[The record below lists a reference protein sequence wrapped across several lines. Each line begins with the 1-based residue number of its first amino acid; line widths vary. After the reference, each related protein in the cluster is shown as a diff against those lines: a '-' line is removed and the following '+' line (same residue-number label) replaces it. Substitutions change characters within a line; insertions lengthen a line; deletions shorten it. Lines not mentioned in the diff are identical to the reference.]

1 MTDKVILNKNTEM
14 PNLGFGV
21 YQVTDQNEAKQA
33 VIDAIDAGYRLI
45 DTAASYGNEKAVGEA
60 IEDSN
65 VAREELFITSKLWV
79 DDTGY
84 EATKRAI
91 KESLERL
98 QLDYLDLFLIH
109 QPYGDVFG
117 SWKAMNEA
125 KNAGLIR
132 AVGVSNFSIAQ
143 ITNLAEFSGIKPAI
157 NQIEVNPFNQNNEAV
172 EYLQNY
178 GVQVEAWAPFAEG
191 KNGLFTNDT
200 LQEIADNH
208 NKSIAQVVLHWNVQ
222 RGIVPV
228 SKSTK
233 PERMVQNLD
242 VLDFELTDSEMEKIA
257 QLDTGDSQFFSHE
270 DPEMIKWMAHRTV
283 EK

>member
-1 MTDKVILNKNTEM
+1 MDNSVKLNEETEM

-21 YQVTDQNEAKQA
+21 YQVTDQSEAKQA
-33 VIDAIDAGYRLI
+33 VLDAIEQGYRLI
-45 DTAASYGNEKAVGEA
+45 DTAASYGNERAVGEA
-60 IEDSN
+60 IEESN
-65 VAREELFITSKLWV
+65 IAREDLFITSKLWV

-84 EATKRAI
+84 DATKEAI
-91 KESLERL
+91 KDSLDRL

-117 SWKAMNEA
+117 SWRAMNEA
-125 KNAGLIR
+125 KEAGLIKSI
-132 AVGVSNFSIAQ
+132 GVSNFSIAQ
-143 ITNLAEFSGIKPAI
+143 ITNLAEFSGVKPDI
-157 NQIEVNPFNQNNEAV
+157 NQIEVNPFNQNTESV

-191 KNGLFTNDT
+191 KNGLFSNET
-200 LQEIADNH
+200 LQKIADNH
-208 NKSIAQVVLHWNVQ
+208 GKSIAQVVLHWNVQ

-233 PERMVQNLD
+233 SERMAQNLD
-242 VLDFELTDSEMEKIA
+242 VLDFELTDEEMKTIA

-270 DPEMIKWMAHRTV
+270 DPEMITWMAHRSV